1 VLGLSVKN
9 GVGLGDFKLPA
20 RPPQLCPGC
29 PHADTFKALNEAL
42 QGYERG
48 NVFSDIGCYT
58 LGALPPYRAIQSCVC
73 MGASVSMA
81 KGGAEAGVY
90 PSVAVIGDSTFAH
103 SGITPVLDAVY
114 SHTDMTV
121 VILDNGTVAMTGTQP
136 SFGTGQPLDRMLV
149 GLGVEPE
156 HIRVITPLPRNHQL
170 NVGIIK
176 EELAYHGLSVIIAR
190 RECIQILGKK

>member
-1 VLGLSVKN
+1 
-9 GVGLGDFKLPA
+9 
-20 RPPQLCPGC
+20 
-29 PHADTFKALNEAL
+29 
-42 QGYERG
+42 
-48 NVFSDIGCYT
+48 
-58 LGALPPYRAIQSCVC
+58 
-73 MGASVSMA
+73 
-81 KGGAEAGVY
+81 
-90 PSVAVIGDSTFAH
+90 
-103 SGITPVLDAVY
+103 
-114 SHTDMTV
+114 MTV